1 MSFYSFRDRPRLS
14 DRIRGKSGD
23 ELIKELRK
31 ELDQDRKTF
40 FETNP
45 NWGPAGSTFPRAG
58 HFDDSMMRG
67 HMDLRSHLDDL
78 AQRHPEFAEHLRWP
92 PCSGDVRS
100 NTWGRKRRGSGE
112 DVGEASTKQQQQ
124 QQQPPQQQEHTNF
137 EQENTEEPGP
147 LRGRPK
153 ENLRNTVPD
162 IGQKQQQQDGDEKEG
177 RGQRSWSA
185 PPDNRTQQ
193 PQDKPQ
199 RFVSKIEITP
209 VNPAAPQDQQPS
221 ASSASPPNTGDAAK
235 PPMPPKQ
242 PHQQQQQHSQPQHKQ
257 STIRHI
263 PIFVEGRDE
272 PILPKVEQE
281 FTQTQAPPPSYH
293 HPQYTSHHQFQQ
305 QQAPPPPPPPPPQ
318 PQKQEPKPK
327 PQPQKQEPKPQ
338 PQPKQQ
344 EPPVNPNDPISRVQN
359 IQREVE
365 ELRAK
370 IENFKGSRTDKEY
383 IYLDE
388 MLTRNL
394 LKLDDIDT
402 EGKENVRAA
411 RKKAI
416 KSIQRC
422 ISVLE
427 GKAPV
432 QGKGNQGETTD
443 NPVQQNTSDPVQS
456 QTKDEKMDTT
466 PVTTDTPASA
476 PAQPPSEQQQNNE
489 NKMEIDNIN
498 KAQGDSKD
506 AESERNTDKKQE
518 SENKESSNTE
528 SSKMDVESQPNN
540 AAETQEKKEDSSTT
554 APAPSS

>member
-1 MSFYSFRDRPRLS
+1 MSFYSFRDRPKLS
-14 DRIRGKSGD
+14 ERIRGKSGD

-31 ELDQDRKTF
+31 ELDQDRKMF

-58 HFDDSMMRG
+58 NFDDSMMRG
-67 HMDLRSHLDDL
+67 HMDMRSHLDDL

-92 PCSGDVRS
+92 PCGGDVRS

-112 DVGEASTKQQQQ
+112 DGEASTKQQQQ
-124 QQQPPQQQEHTNF
+124 QPQQHENTNF
-137 EQENTEEPGP
+137 EQEKTEEPGP

-162 IGQKQQQQDGDEKEG
+162 IGQKQQDTDENEKEG

-199 RFVSKIEITP
+199 RYVSKIEITP
-209 VNPAAPQDQQPS
+209 VNPAASQDQQPS
-221 ASSASPPNTGDAAK
+221 ASSAPPSTGDAAK
-235 PPMPPKQ
+235 PPMAPKQ
-242 PHQQQQQHSQPQHKQ
+242 QQQQQHNQPQHKQ

-263 PIFVEGRDE
+263 PIYVEGRDE
-272 PILPKVEQE
+272 PILPKNVEQE
-281 FTQTQAPPPSYH
+281 FTQTQAPPASYH

-318 PQKQEPKPK
+318 PQKHEPKPH
-327 PQPQKQEPKPQ
+327 PQKQEPKPQ
-338 PQPKQQ
+338 PQKQHHQPKQE
-344 EPPVNPNDPISRVQN
+344 EPPVNPNDPISRVQS
-359 IQREVE
+359 IQKEVND
-365 ELRAK
+365 LRAK

-402 EGKENVRAA
+402 EGKDNVRSA
-411 RKKAI
+411 RKEAI
-416 KSIQRC
+416 KTIQRC

-427 GKAPV
+427 GNAPL
-432 QGKGNQGETTD
+432 QDKGEMTD
-443 NPVQQNTSDPVQS
+443 NQVQQNTSDPVQS
-456 QTKDEKMDTT
+456 ETKDEKMDTA
-466 PVTTDTPASA
+466 PTTTNTPAL
-476 PAQPPSEQQQNNE
+476 EQQQNNE
-489 NKMEIDNIN
+489 NKMEIDNTN
-498 KAQGDSKD
+498 KAQSDSKT
-506 AESERNTDKKQE
+506 AESASNTDKKQE
-518 SENKESSNTE
+518 SENKVPSNTE
-528 SSKMDVESQPNN
+528 GSKMEVDSQPNN
-540 AAETQEKKEDSSTT
+540 AAETQEKKQDSSST

>member
-1 MSFYSFRDRPRLS
+1 
-14 DRIRGKSGD
+14 
-23 ELIKELRK
+23 
-31 ELDQDRKTF
+31 
-40 FETNP
+40 
-45 NWGPAGSTFPRAG
+45 
-58 HFDDSMMRG
+58 
-67 HMDLRSHLDDL
+67 MDLRSHLDDL

-112 DVGEASTKQQQQ
+112 DSGEASTKQQQQ
-124 QQQPPQQQEHTNF
+124 QPQQPENTNF
-137 EQENTEEPGP
+137 EQENAEEPGP

-162 IGQKQQQQDGDEKEG
+162 MGQKQQDNDEKEG

-209 VNPAAPQDQQPS
+209 VNPAATASQDQQPC
-221 ASSASPPNTGDAAK
+221 ASSSPPVTGDAAK

-242 PHQQQQQHSQPQHKQ
+242 PQQQQQHSQPQHKQ
-257 STIRHI
+257 STVRHI

-272 PILPKVEQE
+272 PILPRNVEQE
-281 FTQTQAPPPSYH
+281 FTQTQAPPSSYQQ
-293 HPQYTSHHQFQQ
+293 PQYTPHQQFQH
-305 QQAPPPPPPPPPQ
+305 QQAPPPPPPPPQ
-318 PQKQEPKPK
+318 PQKQEPKP
-327 PQPQKQEPKPQ
+327 QPQKQEPKLQKPEQPQ
-338 PQPKQQ
+338 QPKQP
-344 EPPVNPNDPISRVQN
+344 EPAVNPNDPISRVQI
-359 IQREVE
+359 IQKQVDD
-365 ELRAK
+365 LRNK

-411 RKKAI
+411 RKEAI

-427 GKAPV
+427 GK
-432 QGKGNQGETTD
+432 GKQDEMVD
-443 NPVQQNTSDPVQS
+443 NSVQQNTSDS
-456 QTKDEKMDTT
+456 TSETKDEKMDTT
-466 PVTTDTPASA
+466 PVTTDTPT
-476 PAQPPSEQQQNNE
+476 PSNEHQQQNNE
-489 NKMEIDNIN
+489 NKMETDSTN
-498 KAQGDSKD
+498 KTQIDSKNV
-506 AESERNTDKKQE
+506 EPENSTDNKQE
-518 SENKESSNTE
+518 SENKVPTE
-528 SSKMDVESQPNN
+528 GNNMEVENQPNS
-540 AAETQEKKEDSSTT
+540 AAEGQGKQQDPSSTT
-554 APAPSS
+554 SS

>member
-23 ELIKELRK
+23 ELMKELRK
-31 ELDQDRKTF
+31 ELDQDRKMF

-58 HFDDSMMRG
+58 HFDDNMMRG
-67 HMDLRSHLDDL
+67 HMDMRSHLDDL

-92 PCSGDVRS
+92 PCSGDARS
-100 NTWGRKRRGSGE
+100 NSWGRKRRGSGE
-112 DVGEASTKQQQQ
+112 DSGEASTKQQS
-124 QQQPPQQQEHTNF
+124 QQPEHANVD
-137 EQENTEEPGP
+137 QENAEEPGP

-162 IGQKQQQQDGDEKEG
+162 MGQKQQDNDEKEG

-209 VNPAAPQDQQPS
+209 VNPAAPQDQQP
-221 ASSASPPNTGDAAK
+221 ASSAPPTTGDAAK

-242 PHQQQQQHSQPQHKQ
+242 QPQQQQQHSQPQHKQ
-257 STIRHI
+257 STVRHI

-272 PILPKVEQE
+272 PILPRNVEQE

-293 HPQYTSHHQFQQ
+293 HHQYSPHHQFQH
-305 QQAPPPPPPPPPQ
+305 QQAPPPPPPPPQ
-318 PQKQEPKPK
+318 PQKQEPKP
-327 PQPQKQEPKPQ
+327 QPQKQEPKSQKSEQQHQ
-338 PQPKQQ
+338 P
-344 EPPVNPNDPISRVQN
+344 EPPVNPNDPISRVQI
-359 IQREVE
+359 IQKEVDD
-365 ELRAK
+365 LRNK

-402 EGKENVRAA
+402 EGKDNVRTA
-411 RKKAI
+411 RKEAI

-427 GKAPV
+427 GKAPL
-432 QGKGNQGETTD
+432 QGKQEEMVSD
-443 NPVQQNTSDPVQS
+443 SVVQQNTSDSVQS
-456 QTKDEKMDTT
+456 EIKDEKMDTA
-466 PVTTDTPASA
+466 PVVADMPA
-476 PAQPPSEQQQNNE
+476 PPSSEQQQQQTNE
-489 NKMEIDNIN
+489 NKMETDNTN
-498 KAQGDSKD
+498 KTQSNSKNV
-506 AESERNTDKKQE
+506 EPENSTDKKQE
-518 SENKESSNTE
+518 SENKAPEE
-528 SSKMDVESQPNN
+528 SKMEVENQPNS
-540 AAETQEKKEDSSTT
+540 AAEAQEKRQDRSSTT
-554 APAPSS
+554 SS